1 MLDIIKKILT
11 VLISVYI
18 TIFIANLFWERYET
32 NKINNII
39 KKNYQKALDKLEE
52 VKKISNLLTYVAL
65 DHNDYKNHKEKFIL

>member
-39 KKNYQKALDKLEE
+39 KKKLS
-52 VKKISNLLTYVAL
+52 KGLR
-65 DHNDYKNHKEKFIL
+65 